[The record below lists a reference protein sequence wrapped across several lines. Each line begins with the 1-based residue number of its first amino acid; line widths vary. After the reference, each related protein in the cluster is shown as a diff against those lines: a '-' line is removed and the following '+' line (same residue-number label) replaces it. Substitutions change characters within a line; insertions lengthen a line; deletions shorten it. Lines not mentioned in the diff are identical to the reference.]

1 MIALHSPYALL
12 ETGLRMCPP
21 EKSQDS
27 DLIRCRAV
35 RSLQVRMRGGGRG
48 IRTPGT
54 LSGTAVF
61 KTACFNHSHIPP
73 GLVSGIPIL
82 VYTRPFLNAGAH
94 QVRKHLLDET
104 KRPGMKLHDLGEVSQ
119 EIIQAVVTRIKM
131 ILVLHALFLQ
141 FLVQRRGPFLE
152 TVVVIPTAVKIDREL
167 SHACGIL
174 LGKNK

>member
-1 MIALHSPYALL
+1 
-12 ETGLRMCPP
+12 
-21 EKSQDS
+21 
-27 DLIRCRAV
+27 
-35 RSLQVRMRGGGRG
+35 MRGGGRG
-48 IRTPGT
+48 IRTPGP

-119 EIIQAVVTRIKM
+119 EIIQAVVT
-131 ILVLHALFLQ
+131 
-141 FLVQRRGPFLE
+141 
-152 TVVVIPTAVKIDREL
+152 DRKSTRL
-167 SHACGIL
+167 NSSHR
-174 LGKNK
+174 